1 MPKII
6 ANNSEQPVRA
16 DTLLA
21 LAYPDYSRS
30 ALVKLFDLGAITKAK
45 NPIKPGDKIQPGFKI
60 SANISALQK
69 PTEVIKLPILYEDE
83 NIIVIDKPVGVISHA
98 RGKYWDE
105 ASVAS
110 FIRSKV
116 TSDPNNK
123 SAVLPGWSPERPGIV
138 HRLDRA
144 TSGVMICAKNP
155 VTLSFLQ
162 KQFAQRRTKKSYL
175 AIIEGT
181 LEPKSAL
188 IDIPIGRNPKKP
200 QTFKPDAKGKSCQTQ
215 YEVIKNNSKYSLLKL
230 TPTTGRT
237 HQLRV
242 HLKYLNHPIVG
253 DELYGGQPAER
264 LYLHAN
270 TLEITLPNSQ
280 RKVFESPIP
289 ETFYKLLS

>member
-1 MPKII
+1 M
-6 ANNSEQPVRA
+6 
-16 DTLLA
+16 T

-30 ALVKLFDLGAITKAK
+30 ALVKLFDLGVITKTK
-45 NPIKPGDKIQPGFKI
+45 RPLRPGDKIQPNDKI
-60 SANISALQK
+60 VADISALQK
-69 PTEVIKLPILYEDE
+69 PAEAIELPILYEDE
-83 NIIVIDKPVGVISHA
+83 NVIVIDKPVGVISHA
-98 RGKYWDE
+98 RGRYWDE

-110 FIRSKV
+110 FVRSKV
-116 TSDPNNK
+116 TSDLNNK
-123 SAVLPGWSPERPGIV
+123 GAGLPGWSPERPGIV

-155 VTLSFLQ
+155 KTMSLLQ
-162 KQFAQRRTKKSYL
+162 KQFAQRKTKKSYL

-188 IDIPIGRNPKKP
+188 IDVPIDRNPKKP
-200 QTFKPDAKGKSCQTQ
+200 QTFEPSAKGKPSQTQ
-215 YEVIKNNSKYSLLKL
+215 YEVINTTNKYSLVKL
-230 TPTTGRT
+230 TPATGRT

-270 TLEITLPNSQ
+270 TLEITLPGGH
-280 RKVFESPIP
+280 RKVFESPMP
-289 ETFYKLLS
+289 TSFDKLLS